1 MGDPSFIQ
9 SVILEC
15 LLVFYGL
22 TFLEYFGRYD
32 TLHILGVHVIVNF
45 LQEYSQVLIEMLI
58 LVKLLKRVDNFCVQN
73 VVSDL
78 KSCEEQKIVHISV
91 AVFSTRAQA
100 RRYLCS
106 FCRTVHGQ

>member
-32 TLHILGVHVIVNF
+32 TSIFSVTNYTL
-45 LQEYSQVLIEMLI
+45 MLI
-58 LVKLLKRVDNFCVQN
+58 YLAPCVTMT
-73 VVSDL
+73 
-78 KSCEEQKIVHISV
+78 
-91 AVFSTRAQA
+91 FTWR
-100 RRYLCS
+100 
-106 FCRTVHGQ
+106 